1 VWPAN
6 PAEQIGYYC
15 GRIGPGLLGEPLNSL
30 SNIAF
35 VIVALCGAFFLL
47 GQGWIAVTP
56 RGALGGGITHIPS
69 VVLLGVVGVALLRK
83 AIELWRYALLACG
96 VYAAAILVRALD
108 WEVCRVF
115 PLGLHWL
122 WHLLAALTGSL
133 LLVGMAK
140 LPPAGLSSRDG
151 A

>member
-1 VWPAN
+1 
-6 PAEQIGYYC
+6 
-15 GRIGPGLLGEPLNSL
+15 
-30 SNIAF
+30 
-35 VIVALCGAFFLL
+35 
-47 GQGWIAVTP
+47 
-56 RGALGGGITHIPS
+56 
-69 VVLLGVVGVALLRK
+69 LLRK

-108 WEVCRVF
+108 WEVCRAF

-122 WHLLAALTGSL
+122 WHLLTALTASL
-133 LLVGMAK
+133 LVVGMAK